1 MGKPEMQIKH
11 FLNFYGE
18 NVPPQQKKKKCASI
32 KILKTAV
39 TSGTVNFNFGIIG
52 LSDIF
57 DDTEMTPGQY
67 FYTGATRR
75 DSVRKTKQ
83 KLNDL
88 NTEVERQLDLL
99 KMVL

>member
-1 MGKPEMQIKH
+1 MRKPEMQIKH

>member
-11 FLNFYGE
+11 FINFYGE
-18 NVPPQQKKKKCASI
+18 NVPPPNCASI

-39 TSGTVNFNFGIIG
+39 TSATVSFNFGIIG

-57 DDTEMTPGQY
+57 DDTEMTLGQY

-75 DSVRKTKQ
+75 DSVRETKQ

-88 NTEVERQLDLL
+88 NAEVERQLDLL
-99 KMVL
+99 KMVV

>member
-1 MGKPEMQIKH
+1 MRKPEMQIKH

-18 NVPPQQKKKKCASI
+18 NVPPPKKKKCASI

-67 FYTGATRR
+67 LYTGATRR

-88 NTEVERQLDLL
+88 NTEVQRQLDLL